1 MMISLLLMMTSIFLS
16 GGRIILAS
24 PLLDIMGQKGVLRC
38 RREEAQ
44 VLMMLLLEE
53 VLLKV
58 QARVLPKVLVKAQ

>member
-1 MMISLLLMMTSIFLS
+1 MMIALLLMMTSIFLS